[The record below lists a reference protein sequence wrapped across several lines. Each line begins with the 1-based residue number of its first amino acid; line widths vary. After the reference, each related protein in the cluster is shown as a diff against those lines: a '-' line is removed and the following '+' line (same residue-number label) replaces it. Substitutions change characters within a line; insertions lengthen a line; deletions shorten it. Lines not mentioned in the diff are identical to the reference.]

1 MARQPERKMKFEIS
15 KDHGE
20 LVETDNDAV
29 EVEPEVFAVDLTEE
43 ETNADSI
50 SIGPR
55 LGQVSEVIL

>member
-1 MARQPERKMKFEIS
+1 MKFEIS
-15 KDHGE
+15 KDRGE

-29 EVEPEVFAVDLTEE
+29 EVELSVFAVDLTEE

-50 SIGPR
+50 SVGPR